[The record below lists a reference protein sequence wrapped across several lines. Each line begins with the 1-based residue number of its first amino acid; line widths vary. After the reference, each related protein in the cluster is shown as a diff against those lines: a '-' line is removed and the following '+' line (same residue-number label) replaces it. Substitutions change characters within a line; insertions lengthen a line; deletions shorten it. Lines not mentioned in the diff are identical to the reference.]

1 MRQLEI
7 ENELRDVVSRI
18 VTQVELS
25 TKQGRLDVNL
35 SLEDALIPILRAAYN
50 LPQLVNLNRRQKNF
64 PGIDLGDDH
73 DRVAFQVTSTTSL
86 EKIKKTLT
94 TFMDNQFF
102 NTFDELFVLTL
113 TKKQSS
119 YSQASLDQITHGRLG
134 FIAQKHVIDLGD
146 VLAKVAG
153 LRIPAQ
159 ERVLNDFKII
169 LGDVKAYLDFTSS
182 DTPSSHALTTNLIQ
196 LRPPTT
202 LYVAELALDDKH
214 VIHEARQRLGFK
226 KHSAGK
232 SLSVKLALLLNGCDD
247 DAWVRFED
255 RIFAF
260 DDITCSG
267 LVAVVDVGSIETLNL
282 EDLLA
287 SGVED
292 NVNLAKQLLAAY
304 VKQAL
309 KSHSVFFYREDRSF
323 FFKPHDPD
331 DTQRKEIWR
340 GKKKSTRRVYERLI
354 SQKDPTKTAHHV
366 HLAFELSYIPIAGV
380 WYAMVVPSWLYT
392 YDGHRKSRFHDK
404 LLSKQ
409 KRLEF
414 NQTVRNI
421 VRFLAYFLSSTDTP
435 GQDGRLFGELIE
447 LTCDDAL
454 VEGQA
459 LGVDSQEGNDDEG

>member
-18 VTQVELS
+18 ITQVELS
-25 TKQGRLDVNL
+25 TNQGRFDVNL

-86 EKIKKTLT
+86 EKVKKTLT

-119 YSQASLDQITHGRLG
+119 YSQAPLDRITQDRFV
-134 FIAQKHVIDLGD
+134 FIAQKNVIDLGD

-153 LRIPAQ
+153 LRLPAQ
-159 ERVLNDFKII
+159 ERVLNDFKVI

-182 DTPSSHALTTNLIQ
+182 GLPPSHSLTTNLIQ

-202 LYVAELALDDKH
+202 LYVAEVALDYEH
-214 VIHEARQRLGFK
+214 VIREARQSLGFK
-226 KHSAGK
+226 KYSAGK
-232 SLSVKLALLLNGCDD
+232 SLSVKLALLLNGCED
-247 DAWVRFED
+247 DAWVRFEN

-260 DDITCSG
+260 DDIARSG
-267 LVAVVDVGSIETLNL
+267 LVAVVDSGSIETLNF

-287 SGVED
+287 SGEED
-292 NVNLAKQLLAAY
+292 NINLAKQLLAAY

-309 KSHSVFFYREDRSF
+309 KSHSVFFYREDRCF

-331 DTQRKEIWR
+331 DAQRKEMWI
-340 GKKKSTRRVYERLI
+340 GKKTSTRRVYERVT
-354 SQKDPTKTAHHV
+354 SKKDPAKTAHHV
-366 HLAFELSYIPIAGV
+366 HLAFELSYVPIAGI
-380 WYAMVVPSWLYT
+380 WYAMVVPSWIYT
-392 YDGHRKSRFHDK
+392 FDGHRKSIFHDK

-421 VRFLAYFLSSTDTP
+421 VRFLAYFLGSTNMP
-435 GQDGRLFGELIE
+435 GKDGRLFGNLIE

-454 VEGQA
+454 VEGQPLEVA
-459 LGVDSQEGNDDEG
+459 SPEEDCDEG

>member
-169 LGDVKAYLDFTSS
+169 LGDVNAYLDLPPAT
-182 DTPSSHALTTNLIQ
+182 
-196 LRPPTT
+196 RPP
-202 LYVAELALDDKH
+202 
-214 VIHEARQRLGFK
+214 
-226 KHSAGK
+226 
-232 SLSVKLALLLNGCDD
+232 
-247 DAWVRFED
+247 
-255 RIFAF
+255 
-260 DDITCSG
+260 
-267 LVAVVDVGSIETLNL
+267 
-282 EDLLA
+282 
-287 SGVED
+287 
-292 NVNLAKQLLAAY
+292 
-304 VKQAL
+304 
-309 KSHSVFFYREDRSF
+309 
-323 FFKPHDPD
+323 P
-331 DTQRKEIWR
+331 
-340 GKKKSTRRVYERLI
+340 TR
-354 SQKDPTKTAHHV
+354 
-366 HLAFELSYIPIAGV
+366 
-380 WYAMVVPSWLYT
+380 
-392 YDGHRKSRFHDK
+392 
-404 LLSKQ
+404 
-409 KRLEF
+409 
-414 NQTVRNI
+414 
-421 VRFLAYFLSSTDTP
+421 
-435 GQDGRLFGELIE
+435 
-447 LTCDDAL
+447 
-454 VEGQA
+454 
-459 LGVDSQEGNDDEG
+459 

>member
-18 VTQVELS
+18 ITQVELS
-25 TKQGRLDVNL
+25 TNQGRLDVNF

-50 LPQLVNLNRRQKNF
+50 LPKLVNLNRRQKNF

-86 EKIKKTLT
+86 EKVKKTLT
-94 TFMDNQFF
+94 SFMDNQFF

-119 YSQASLDQITHGRLG
+119 YSQASLDQITCDRFA

-182 DTPSSHALTTNLIQ
+182 DTPPSHALTTNLIR

-202 LYVAELALDDKH
+202 VYVAEVALDEKQ
-214 VIHEARQRLGFK
+214 VVREARQSLGFK
-226 KHSAGK
+226 KNSAGK
-232 SLSVKLALLLNGCDD
+232 SLSVKLALLLNGCED
-247 DAWVRFED
+247 DAWIRFEN

-260 DDITCSG
+260 DDIARSA
-267 LVAVVDVGSIETLNL
+267 LVGVVDAGSIETLDF

-292 NVNLAKQLLAAY
+292 NINLAKQLLAAY
-304 VKQAL
+304 VRQAL
-309 KSHSVFFYREDRSF
+309 KPHGVFFYREDRCF

-331 DTQRKEIWR
+331 DLQRKEVWR
-340 GKKKSTRRVYERLI
+340 GKKKSTRRVYERVI

-366 HLAFELSYIPIAGV
+366 HLAFGLSYTPIAGI

-392 YDGHRKSRFHDK
+392 YDGHRKSHFHDK

-421 VRFLAYFLSSTDTP
+421 VRFLAYFLGSTDTP
-435 GQDGRLFGELIE
+435 GKDGRLFGELIE

-454 VEGQA
+454 VEGHPLEVEA
-459 LGVDSQEGNDDEG
+459 QEEDDDEG